1 MTGRIPVRNEA
12 ENSVKTDLGLF
23 DNYPLGTLLA
33 VAWEGGGATG
43 TLASISK
50 GIVTLGGPG
59 LIILG
64 STPIGILAGSFITI
78 KLDEIV
84 AVAPITTA

>member
-1 MTGRIPVRNEA
+1 MSSNKCGYPEK
-12 ENSVKTDLGLF
+12 SDLRLF

-43 TLASISK
+43 TLASVAK

-59 LIILG
+59 VIVLG
-64 STPIGILAGSFITI
+64 GYTISVPGGSFITI
-78 KLDEIV
+78 RLDEIV
-84 AVAPITTA
+84 AVAPFADTVATA